1 MSAEA
6 VGFGE
11 KLSRIFGTNEGK
23 GKVLARY
30 CSISLIVGEVEF
42 FTLIVRLPCT
52 DFSLWW
58 LLLWWS
64 TGFRALALIASRPV
78 FSQTRE

>member
-11 KLSRIFGTNEGK
+11 KLSRIFGTTEGK

-30 CSISLIVGEVEF
+30 CSTSLIVGEVEF

-52 DFSLWW
+52 DFSLWG

-64 TGFRALALIASRPV
+64 MGFRALGLTASRPV
-78 FSQTRE
+78 FSQTRD